1 MNILKRFGL
10 ALHPRIWLVRL
21 GIGLLWLL
29 VRLPHDVQ
37 LRLGTVLGRLLH
49 CLARERRRIAA
60 INIRLCFP
68 HLSGPEQAQLVY
80 ATFESYGMCIFETAA
95 VWLRGANH
103 LRDRAEITGI
113 EHVKAAQAQ
122 GRGVLIIGAH
132 FSTIDISGALVQ
144 PHLDMDVIYRP
155 SRNPVFN
162 RLIRDGR
169 GRYFGAVISKDNT
182 REIIRR
188 LHKGH
193 AVWYAADQNYG
204 RHHSVFA
211 PFFGVQAATIRGTS
225 RIVSMTGAATVF
237 CSHFR
242 LDGGGRYQVDFSP
255 ILENFPGEDEEAD
268 ARRIN
273 QCIEA
278 ALAGHPEQYLWLH
291 RRFKTRPEGEPPL
304 Y

>member
-1 MNILKRFGL
+1 MNTLMRIGRS
-10 ALHPRIWLVRL
+10 LHPRIWLVRL
-21 GIGLLWLL
+21 GIGVLWLL

-37 LRLGTVLGRLLH
+37 LRLGSVLGRLLY
-49 CLARERRRIAA
+49 RFVRSRRRIAA
-60 INIRLCFP
+60 VNIRLCFP
-68 HLSGPEQAQLVY
+68 DLSASEQARLVR
-80 ATFESYGMCIFETAA
+80 ATFESYGMCIFETAT
-95 VWLRGANH
+95 VWLRGAEH
-103 LRDRAEITGI
+103 LRDRAEIRGV
-113 EHVKAAQAQ
+113 EHIKAAQAA

-144 PHLDMDVIYRP
+144 PHLDMDVIHRP
-155 SRNPVFN
+155 SRHPVFN

-169 GRYFGAVISKDNT
+169 GRYFGAVISKDDT

-188 LHKGH
+188 LHNGR
-193 AVWYAADQNYG
+193 AIWYAADQNYA

-211 PFFGVQAATIRGTS
+211 PFFGIQAATIRGTS
-225 RIVSMTGAATVF
+225 RIVSMTGAAAVF

-242 LDGGGRYQVDFSP
+242 LDGGKRYRVEFSP
-255 ILENFPGEDEEAD
+255 ILENFPAREEEDD

-273 QCIEA
+273 QLIES